1 MKLKCFTN
9 NGSFL
14 SLFNSTSYCF
24 INNYYVW
31 WIFCVI
37 TSDSSGQNL
46 SAVHS
51 SAYSG
56 WGHVFGSII
65 WRADTCFCI
74 FHFCSCPVSSVQ
86 LIWICKPCW
95 HALIWLGQLNFCT
108 MIRLGGYLPTSV
120 SKDYKLVLV
129 CDVNDCLNKGRAG
142 GSEYLSH
149 CITLLCRLIRE
160 ETSPTLDER
169 ELTGRMT

>member
-1 MKLKCFTN
+1 MGKILVLFIHQLIQAEVMFS
-9 NGSFL
+9 GAL
-14 SLFNSTSYCF
+14 SGVQTL
-24 INNYYVW
+24 
-31 WIFCVI
+31 
-37 TSDSSGQNL
+37 
-46 SAVHS
+46 A
-51 SAYSG
+51 
-56 WGHVFGSII
+56 
-65 WRADTCFCI
+65 FCI